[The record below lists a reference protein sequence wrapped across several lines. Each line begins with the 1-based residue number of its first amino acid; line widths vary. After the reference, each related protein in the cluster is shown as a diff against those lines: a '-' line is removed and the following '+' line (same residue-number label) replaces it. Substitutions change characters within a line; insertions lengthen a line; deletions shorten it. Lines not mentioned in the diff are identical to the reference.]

1 MKERSRREM
10 DALQARALLF
20 QRKLQEFPVD
30 ISLPGLEE
38 LDNQL
43 SVLEMT
49 GADTTNAN
57 KLVEGP
63 DGKADGM
70 AQTAAVIC
78 KALIL
83 RETKERIFTDNDIEA
98 VVHFG
103 LTILTPLS
111 QSVAKA
117 SGGGVTAIEAAKKN
131 SSTIPVSGSNTSSPE
146 NSAEVSPSQS

>member
-1 MKERSRREM
+1 M

-20 QRKLQEFPVD
+20 QRKLQEIPVD

-49 GADTTNAN
+49 GADTTNAS

-63 DGKADGM
+63 DGKVDGM

-83 RETKERIFTDNDIEA
+83 RKTKERIFTDNDIEV

-111 QSVAKA
+111 QAVAKA

-131 SSTIPVSGSNTSSPE
+131 LSTTPVSDSSSISPE
-146 NSAEVSPSQS
+146 SSAEVSPSQN